1 MRGIFSELILSRSFC
16 APTGFFPTFFGQRP
30 ECSQVSA
37 FGGNLSFN
45 MTRGS
50 DGRSLGGCAENQ
62 TVDWQRTLAEHD
74 RWLRT
79 IVYARLGEPAAVDD
93 VMQEVALAAVK
104 QAAPLQDTE
113 RVAPW
118 LYQLAVRQVLMY
130 RRRRGRQRDLLNRYE
145 QRQPSATA
153 TPASDPLAW
162 LLADERERL
171 VRRAVEQL
179 PRRDA
184 EILMLKYSEDWS
196 YDQIAAHLG
205 ISRSAVEARLH
216 RARGRLRERLL
227 ALDVNGES
235 E

>member
-1 MRGIFSELILSRSFC
+1 
-16 APTGFFPTFFGQRP
+16 
-30 ECSQVSA
+30 
-37 FGGNLSFN
+37 

-50 DGRSLGGCAENQ
+50 DGRSLSGWAENQ

-104 QAAPLQDTE
+104 QAAPLRDAE

-153 TPASDPLAW
+153 APASDPLAW

-184 EILMLKYSEDWS
+184 EVLMLKYSEDWS
-196 YDQIAAHLG
+196 YDQIASHLG